1 MTLARVVARIRKLKT
16 VPPGAHA
23 EIGHQALTPKQEDRT
38 DMYPIVSV
46 FKTPPDG
53 GRGFHRD
60 MRVRWALEE
69 VGQSYQLRLLSFS
82 EMRRP
87 EYRELHPFGQIPTY
101 QEGDLVLFES
111 GAIVHH
117 IAQSYPGLLPLDR
130 NPRSRAIMWMFAALN
145 TIEPCVASGSVGYLH
160 QRLHELS
167 AVLGDND
174 WLEGQFSVGD
184 LVMVTVLR
192 ALRGADVLED
202 NPNLQ
207 SYLAR
212 GEARPAFQRALT
224 SGFRSNQLSPAAD
237 VD

>member
-1 MTLARVVARIRKLKT
+1 
-16 VPPGAHA
+16 
-23 EIGHQALTPKQEDRT
+23 
-38 DMYPIVSV
+38 MYPIVSV
-46 FKTPPDG
+46 FKNPPDG

-69 VGQSYQLRLLSFS
+69 VGQTYQLRLLSFS
-82 EMRRP
+82 EMRRA
-87 EYRELHPFGQIPTY
+87 EYRRLQPFGQIPTY
-101 QEGDLVLFES
+101 EEEDLVLFES

-117 IAQSYPGLLPLDR
+117 IAQTCPGLLPLDR
-130 NPRSRAIMWMFAALN
+130 NARSRATMWMFSALT
-145 TIEPCVASGSVGYLH
+145 TIESSVVSGSVGHLH
-160 QRLHELS
+160 QRLRELS
-167 AVLGDND
+167 VALGDND

-207 SYLAR
+207 NYVAR

-224 SGFRSNQLSPAAD
+224 SGSF
-237 VD
+237 